1 MKHRL
6 WEVMDSLRET
16 STTEEG
22 VSIEGG
28 ISHQA
33 WMLGEGVCEDFI
45 KLYFEPASSQSKEG
59 EGCVLKRSSQLTRS
73 PCTFLGSSLKEL
85 NC

>member
-6 WEVMDSLRET
+6 WEVMDSLREP

-33 WMLGEGVCEDFI
+33 WMLGEGVCEDFV
-45 KLYFEPASSQSKEG
+45 KLYLNLPPVSPRKEK
-59 EGCVLKRSSQLTRS
+59 VVY
-73 PCTFLGSSLKEL
+73 
-85 NC
+85 